1 MKERGFYFKLA
12 ALPMLTFEVT
22 TLRSSFDKTE
32 FRLMPHS
39 PGCDERIKIRNLCR
53 IRYRVMKFRGAT
65 GLQI

>member
-1 MKERGFYFKLA
+1 MKERAFYFKLA

-39 PGCDERIKIRNLCR
+39 PGGDERTKIRNLCR
-53 IRYRVMKFRGAT
+53 IRYRVVKFRGAT